1 MVVTGLGTIN
11 PIGIGKEE
19 FWESLLK
26 GKSGIGRITS
36 FDPAPFDSQIAGE
49 VLNFDPE
56 EFLPRKEARRMD
68 RFSQF
73 AVGAS
78 LMAIQ
83 DAELKLEGSLRER
96 AGVILGSGIGG
107 INTFESQHQV
117 LMKRGPGKVSPF
129 FIPMMIVNMGAANV
143 AIQLGLKGPSSC
155 VSTACEASTRALGEA
170 LRIVERGEADWMIV
184 VGAEAS
190 ITPLAFAG
198 FCSMK
203 ALSVR
208 NHQPEQASR
217 PFDKNRDGFI
227 MSEGAA
233 ALVLESEEKA
243 IARGARIYCQ
253 LKGYASSCDAY
264 HVTAPDPEGE
274 GAARAMKLAIQ
285 NAGLN
290 PEDIDYINA
299 HGTSTPLN
307 DKMETLAI
315 KKVFG
320 EKAYRL
326 KISATKSMTGH
337 LLGAAGAL
345 EAMATALS
353 IYHGI
358 IHPTINLEEADPDCD
373 LDYTPLEP
381 VSMVI
386 NNALSNSFGFGGH
399 NGTLVLGKYE
409 G

>member
-1 MVVTGLGTIN
+1 MVVTGLGTIS

-56 EFLPRKEARRMD
+56 EFLPRKEVRRMD

-373 LDYTPLEP
+373 LDYTPLKP